1 MWSFYYEMKT
11 NTALPLTPTLILGN
25 ASFWQTW
32 VRSLRHNG
40 EPLCLRC
47 LHFWVDLKQ
56 ICTVAWLPFAEG
68 LEQMADCHMLLIH
81 TYLLPSTDVC
91 SLHTSQN
98 PRASILEGTLETSQ
112 SKPSFYKQGHW
123 SLHKGRH
130 LLKITQLMNERVET
144 RTAEQEIH
152 LPGVSSFFQL
162 VLILSALVGFPTLD
176 TKSTPSWGVPA
187 ACEAHP

>member
-1 MWSFYYEMKT
+1 
-11 NTALPLTPTLILGN
+11 
-25 ASFWQTW
+25 
-32 VRSLRHNG
+32 
-40 EPLCLRC
+40 
-47 LHFWVDLKQ
+47 
-56 ICTVAWLPFAEG
+56 
-68 LEQMADCHMLLIH
+68 MLLIH
-81 TYLLPSTDVC
+81 TYLLPSPDVC

-123 SLHKGRH
+123 SLQKGRH
-130 LLKITQLMNERVET
+130 LFKITQLMNERVET

-152 LPGVSSFFQL
+152 LPGVSSCFQL

-187 ACEAHP
+187 AWKAHSQCANLAQLARGSLPAEECHVTWKYTLCRDACDVHVYQSLHVFQVHQVEKEAEPMSHL